1 MNTENEF
8 TPTTQEPGWL
18 LLKDDCCETQEGQ
31 ANPVL
36 QVSLSVSVD
45 GRTLSLDV
53 KTDHPCGIKQ
63 VDVDLRIITS
73 NAEVWKLIAT
83 EHGSFT
89 WTFSPQGDRQ
99 LPEPIGVS
107 ASVIVLAISDCGTF
121 ARETRR
127 MYLF

>member
-1 MNTENEF
+1 MNTEHEF
-8 TPTTQEPGWL
+8 ASNPQEPAWL

-31 ANPVL
+31 ANPAL
-36 QVSLSVSVD
+36 QVVLSVSVD

-53 KTDHPCGIKQ
+53 QTDHPCGMKQ

-89 WTFSPQGDRQ
+89 WTFSPQSDRQ

>member
-1 MNTENEF
+1 MNTR
-8 TPTTQEPGWL
+8 QESNSSPIEPSWL
-18 LLKDDCCETQEGQ
+18 LLKDDCCETQDGQ
-31 ANPVL
+31 ANPSL
-36 QVSLSVSVD
+36 QVTLSVSAD
-45 GRTLSLDV
+45 GQTLKLDV
-53 KTDHPCGIKQ
+53 NTNHPCGIKQ
-63 VDVDLRIITS
+63 VDVDLRFITS

-83 EHGSFT
+83 EHGSFS
-89 WTFSPQGDRQ
+89 WTFSPTSDRQ